1 MDIVDIIKGKIPTIK
16 IPFMNLNKPKT
27 KIGLDIG
34 TSSVKALALTPQK
47 SGGFQ
52 LDHFSIQQI
61 EGEHSKEKTVS
72 AVRQA
77 VSASDTKIQRVVISV
92 SGQAVVVRQVLFPSM
107 TDEELRSAIT
117 FEAEKYIP
125 FNINEVYLDAQIID
139 KKTADN
145 KIKVLIVAAKKELVD
160 EHLALLKEA
169 GLEAEAIDC
178 DSVAVTNAFIFNN
191 PGLTKGKTF
200 ALINIGASMTNIC
213 ILKNEIL
220 NFVRDIPIEP
230 KNLENLETQIR
241 LSFDYYENQFGKGID
256 GIYVSGG
263 GSKEP
268 GLLERLSQAF
278 GIESQIWDPAKNLII
293 SPKVDNQALKEAA
306 SQMAVC
312 IGLAMRG

>member
-1 MDIVDIIKGKIPTIK
+1 MDKLNF
-16 IPFMNLNKPKT
+16 PFLNFNKAKS
-27 KIGLDIG
+27 KVGLDVG
-34 TSSVKALALTPQK
+34 SSSVKAAGLTAQK

-52 LDHFSIQQI
+52 LDYFSIQPI
-61 EGEHSKEKTVS
+61 EGEHSKDKIADAIKKAVEASPSKTQK
-72 AVRQA
+72 A
-77 VSASDTKIQRVVISV
+77 VISV
-92 SGQAVVVRQVLFPSM
+92 SGQSVVVRQVLFPAM

-125 FNINEVYLDAQIID
+125 FNISEVYLDAQIID

-160 EHLALLKEA
+160 EHLALLNEA

-178 DSVAVTNAFIFNN
+178 DSVAVTNAFIFSD
-191 PGLTKGKTF
+191 PGLTKEKTV

-230 KNLENLETQIR
+230 KNLENLETQTR

-263 GSKEP
+263 GSKEA
-268 GLLERLSQAF
+268 GILERFSQAF
-278 GIESQIWDPAKNLII
+278 GIESQVWDPAKNLVI
-293 SPKVDNQALKEAA
+293 SPKVNGQALKESA

-312 IGLAMRG
+312 LGLAMRR